1 MAADTSFVYIPRSW
15 SARIGYLSAT
25 DTQRIYNAGSR
36 NGSISTRTGATEA
49 NSFAALASFGA
60 NGGRIDNISIRSAC
74 ATTKAMTSNVIRFFH
89 QKQGST
95 RQMFREYAI
104 TGSIASATAIGF
116 EKDLTGLNWTFEPN
130 STLYVTCESAAQ
142 EGDLF
147 DIIVTFG
154 GDF

>member
-1 MAADTSFVYIPRSW
+1 MAADTSFVYKPRNW

-25 DTQRIYNAGSR
+25 DNQRIYNAGLR
-36 NGSISTRTGATEA
+36 NGNISTRSGATEE
-49 NSFAALASFGA
+49 NSFALMATFGA

-74 ATTKAMTSNVIRFFH
+74 ATTKAMTTNVIRFFH
-89 QKQGST
+89 KKQGGI
-95 RQMFREYAI
+95 RQMYMEYAI
-104 TGSIASATAIGF
+104 TGTIATATAVGF
-116 EKDLTGLNWTFEPN
+116 EKNLTGLNWAFEEN
-130 STLYVTCESAAQ
+130 SSLYVTCESAAQ